1 MKNRIVLLAL
11 LIVSLPVFA
20 QVGIGTTTPNSTLDV
35 RGALSLNFRT
45 FTGDVS
51 VTENDNTLLFKGSAE
66 ATVILPDAT
75 TCIGRSYHIKN
86 GSVSDPIPV
95 VTITTVN
102 DQTVDGSD
110 MYLLNEAYE
119 AVSVISDG
127 TNWVVSSRHFV
138 GSVFNGWNYN
148 GNELTTEKFIGTLN
162 GYDLPFVTEG
172 TERMRLNTIGRLGL
186 GTVNPMTEMHIQA
199 TSVNSEIT
207 NTYVQ
212 GLTIT
217 GGGIWGFGG
226 PGFYLENPDNPS
238 NKKLFKI
245 NFTANGGADSYVNFQ
260 AVSDNG
266 ASNVNA
272 NVLAVM
278 HSGRVG
284 VGTATFN
291 GSNPEKFLVDAG
303 VTNSVNVMAARGMI
317 NNNLI
322 LSAQNYGSGI
332 RTSSDV
338 MAIANNGSETS
349 NNIRMGVN
357 ANSFIGTDIRSEANG
372 AYLYSTANHFVIGNA
387 TAGKDLVFFT
397 GGLATSN
404 ERVRITDNG
413 IMPATDNSVAL
424 GSTTKRW
431 NAVWSVN
438 GTIQTSDARLKE
450 QITDL
455 NYGLNEVMK
464 LRPVTFRWKQD
475 PSQLKVGLIA
485 QEVQEVVPEVVVG
498 NAQND
503 TLGMNYAELVPVL
516 IKSVQELKKEIED
529 LKKELEA
536 VKAKQQ
542 K

>member
-1 MKNRIVLLAL
+1 MKNRIILLAL
-11 LIVSLPVFA
+11 LIVSLPVLA

-45 FTGDVS
+45 FNSDIS
-51 VTENDNTLLFKGSAE
+51 ITETDNTLLFKGSAD
-66 ATVILPDAT
+66 ATVILPSAA

-86 GSVSDPIPV
+86 GSTTDPLPV
-95 VTITTVN
+95 VTVTTVN
-102 DQTVDGSD
+102 DETIDGLGTYVLD
-110 MYLLNEAYE
+110 EAYE

-127 TNWVVSSRHFV
+127 TNWVVGSRHFI
-138 GSVFNGWNYN
+138 GSVFNGWNFN
-148 GNELTTEKFIGTLN
+148 GNELAAEKFIGTLN

-172 TERMRLNTIGRLGL
+172 TERMRLNTMGRLGL

-199 TSVNSEIT
+199 PYVLSEIT

-245 NFTANGGADSYVNFQ
+245 NFTANGGVDSYINFQ

-291 GSNPEKFLVDAG
+291 GSNPEKLLVDAG
-303 VTNSVNVMAARGMI
+303 VTSSVNVMAARGMI

-322 LSAQNYGSGI
+322 MSSQNYGSGI
-332 RTSSDV
+332 RSSSDI
-338 MAIANNGSETS
+338 MAVSNNGSETS
-349 NNIRMGVN
+349 NNIRMGIN
-357 ANSFIGTDIRSEANG
+357 ASSYIGSDIRSEANG
-372 AYLYSTANHFVIGNA
+372 AYLYSTANNFVIGNA
-387 TAGKDLVFFT
+387 TAGKELVFFT
-397 GGLATSN
+397 GGLSTSN

-413 IMPATDNSVAL
+413 IMPSTDNAVAL

-450 QITDL
+450 QITDMQ
-455 NYGLNEVMK
+455 YGLNEIMK
-464 LRPVTFRWKQD
+464 LRPVTFRWRQD

-485 QEVQEVVPEVVVG
+485 QEVQQVVPEVVVG

-529 LKKELEA
+529 LKKELETI
-536 VKAKQQ
+536 KAKQ

>member
-1 MKNRIVLLAL
+1 MKNRIILLAL
-11 LIVSLPVFA
+11 LIVSLPVLA

-45 FTGDVS
+45 FNSDIS
-51 VTENDNTLLFKGSAE
+51 ITETDNTLLFKGSAD
-66 ATVILPDAT
+66 ATVILPSAA

-86 GSVSDPIPV
+86 GSTSDPLPV
-95 VTITTVN
+95 VTVTTVN
-102 DQTVDGSD
+102 DETIDGLGTYVLD
-110 MYLLNEAYE
+110 EAYE

-127 TNWVVSSRHFV
+127 TNWVVGSRHFI
-138 GSVFNGWNYN
+138 GSVFNGWNFN
-148 GNELTTEKFIGTLN
+148 GNELAAEKFIGTLN

-172 TERMRLNTIGRLGL
+172 TERMRLNTMGRLGL

-199 TSVNSEIT
+199 PYVLSEIT

-245 NFTANGGADSYVNFQ
+245 NFTANGGVDSYINFQ

-291 GSNPEKFLVDAG
+291 GSNPEKLLVDAG
-303 VTNSVNVMAARGMI
+303 VTSSVNVMAARGMI

-322 LSAQNYGSGI
+322 MSSQNYGSGI
-332 RTSSDV
+332 RSSSDI
-338 MAIANNGSETS
+338 MAVSNNGSETS
-349 NNIRMGVN
+349 NNIRMGIN
-357 ANSFIGTDIRSEANG
+357 ASSYIGSDIRSEANG
-372 AYLYSTANHFVIGNA
+372 AYLYSTANNFVIGNA
-387 TAGKDLVFFT
+387 TAGKELVFFT
-397 GGLATSN
+397 GGLSTSN

-413 IMPATDNSVAL
+413 IMPSTDNAVAL

-450 QITDL
+450 QITDMQ
-455 NYGLNEVMK
+455 YGLNEIMK
-464 LRPVTFRWKQD
+464 LRPVTFRWRQD

-485 QEVQEVVPEVVVG
+485 QEVQQVVPEVVVG

-529 LKKELEA
+529 LKKELETI
-536 VKAKQQ
+536 KAKQ

>member
-1 MKNRIVLLAL
+1 MKNRIILLAL
-11 LIVSLPVFA
+11 LIVSLPVLA

-45 FTGDVS
+45 FTGDIS
-51 VTENDNTLLFKGSAE
+51 ITETDNTLLFNGSAN
-66 ATVILPDAT
+66 ATVILPSAT

-86 GSVSDPIPV
+86 GSVTAPLPI
-95 VTITTVN
+95 VTINTVN
-102 DQTVDGSD
+102 SETIDGSSSYSLD
-110 MYLLNEAYE
+110 ESYE

-127 TNWVVSSRHFV
+127 TNWVVGSRHFI
-138 GSVFNGWNYN
+138 GSVFNGWNFN
-148 GNELTTEKFIGTLN
+148 GNELAAEKFIGTLN

-186 GTVNPMTEMHIQA
+186 GTVNPMTEMHIQSP
-199 TSVNSEIT
+199 TVSSTIT

-238 NKKLFKI
+238 NKKLFKL
-245 NFTANGGADSYVNFQ
+245 NFTANGGADSYINFQ

-303 VTNSVNVMAARGMI
+303 TTASINVMAARGSI
-317 NNNLI
+317 NNRLLI
-322 LSAQNYGSGI
+322 SVQNYSAAA
-332 RTSSDV
+332 SSV
-338 MAIANNGSETS
+338 SELVAMANNGSETS
-349 NNIRMGVN
+349 NNVRLGITSN
-357 ANSFIGTDIRSEANG
+357 TFANSTIYGAANTPFLFSTVNDFMIGNG
-372 AYLYSTANHFVIGNA
+372 A
-387 TAGKDLVFFT
+387 AGKDLVFFT
-397 GGLATSN
+397 GGVTPASERMRINATGLIPS
-404 ERVRITDNG
+404 
-413 IMPATDNSVAL
+413 TDNSYSL
-424 GSTTKRW
+424 GTTSRRW
-431 NAVWSVN
+431 SEVWSVN
-438 GTIQTSDARLKE
+438 GTIQTSDARLKV
-450 QITDL
+450 QITDMQ
-455 NYGLNEVMK
+455 YGLNEIMK
-464 LRPVTFRWKQD
+464 LRPVTYRWKQD

-485 QEVQEVVPEVVVG
+485 QEVQQVVPEVVVG
-498 NAQND
+498 NAQSD

-529 LKKELEA
+529 LKKELETI
-536 VKAKQQ
+536 KAKQ

>member
-1 MKNRIVLLAL
+1 MKNRIILLAL
-11 LIVSLPVFA
+11 LIVSLPVIA

-45 FTGDVS
+45 FTGDIS
-51 VTENDNTLLFKGSAE
+51 ITETDNTLLFKGTAD
-66 ATVILPDAT
+66 ATVILPSAA

-86 GSVSDPIPV
+86 GSTTDPLPV
-95 VTITTVN
+95 VAVTTVN
-102 DQTVDGSD
+102 DETIDGGSS
-110 MYLLNEAYE
+110 YVLNEAYE

-127 TNWVVSSRHFV
+127 TNWVVGSRHFI

-162 GYDLPFVTEG
+162 EYDLPFVTEG

-186 GTVNPMTEMHIQA
+186 GTTNPMTEMHIQSP
-199 TSVNSEIT
+199 TVSSTIT

-238 NKKLFKI
+238 NKKLFKL
-245 NFTANGGADSYVNFQ
+245 NFTANGGADSYINFQ

-303 VTNSVNVMAARGMI
+303 TTASINVMAARGSI
-317 NNNLI
+317 NNRL
-322 LSAQNYGSGI
+322 LMSVQNYSAAA
-332 RTSSDV
+332 SSASELV
-338 MAIANNGSETS
+338 AMANNGTETTNNVRLGITS
-349 NNIRMGVN
+349 NTF
-357 ANSFIGTDIRSEANG
+357 ANSTIYGTANTPFLFSTVNDFMIGNG
-372 AYLYSTANHFVIGNA
+372 A
-387 TAGKDLVFFT
+387 AGKDLVFFT
-397 GGLATSN
+397 GGVTPASERMRINATGLIPS
-404 ERVRITDNG
+404 
-413 IMPATDNSVAL
+413 TDNSYSL
-424 GSTTKRW
+424 GTTSRRW
-431 NAVWSVN
+431 SEVWSVN

-450 QITDL
+450 HITDMQ
-455 NYGLNEVMK
+455 YGLNEIMK
-464 LRPVTFRWKQD
+464 LRPVTYRWKQD
-475 PSQLKVGLIA
+475 PSMLKVGLIA
-485 QEVQEVVPEVVVG
+485 QEVQQVVPEVVVG
-498 NAQND
+498 NAQSD

-529 LKKELEA
+529 LKKELETI
-536 VKAKQQ
+536 KAKQ

>member
-1 MKNRIVLLAL
+1 MKNRIILLAL

-45 FTGDVS
+45 FTGDIS
-51 VTENDNTLLFKGSAE
+51 ITETDNTLLFKGTAD
-66 ATVILPDAT
+66 ATVILPSAA

-86 GSVSDPIPV
+86 GSTTDPLPV
-95 VTITTVN
+95 VAVTTVN
-102 DQTVDGSD
+102 DETIDGGSS
-110 MYLLNEAYE
+110 YVLNEAYE

-127 TNWVVSSRHFV
+127 TNWVVGSRHFI

-162 GYDLPFVTEG
+162 EYDLPFVTEG

-186 GTVNPMTEMHIQA
+186 GTTTPMTEMHIQA
-199 TSVNSEIT
+199 PYVVSEIT

-212 GLTIT
+212 GMTIT

-245 NFTANGGADSYVNFQ
+245 NFTANGGVDSYINFQ

-291 GSNPEKFLVDAG
+291 GSNPEKLLVDAG
-303 VTNSVNVMAARGMI
+303 VTSSVNVMAARGLI

-322 LSAQNYGSGI
+322 MSAQNYGSGI
-332 RTSSDV
+332 RSSSDV
-338 MAIANNGSETS
+338 MAVSNNGNETS
-349 NNIRMGVN
+349 NNIRMGIN
-357 ANSFIGTDIRSEANG
+357 ASSYIGSDVRSEANG
-372 AYLYSTANHFVIGNA
+372 AYLYSTANNFVIGNA
-387 TAGKDLVFFT
+387 TAGKDLIFFT
-397 GGLATSN
+397 GGLSTAN

-413 IMPATDNSVAL
+413 IMPSADNAVAL

-450 QITDL
+450 QITDMQ
-455 NYGLNEVMK
+455 YGLNEIMK
-464 LRPVTFRWKQD
+464 LRPVTYRWKQD
-475 PSQLKVGLIA
+475 PAMLKVGLIA
-485 QEVQEVVPEVVVG
+485 QEVQQVVPEVVVG
-498 NAQND
+498 NAQSD

-529 LKKELEA
+529 LKKELETI
-536 VKAKQQ
+536 KAKQ

>member
-1 MKNRIVLLAL
+1 MKNRIILLVL
-11 LIVSLPVFA
+11 LIVSLPVVA

-45 FTGDVS
+45 FTGDIS
-51 VTENDNTLLFKGSAE
+51 ITETDNTVLFKGSAD
-66 ATVILPDAT
+66 ATVILPSAA

-86 GSVSDPIPV
+86 GSVDNPLPV
-95 VTITTVN
+95 VTVTTIN
-102 DQTVDGSD
+102 DETIDGGSS
-110 MYLLNEAYE
+110 YLLNESYE

-127 TNWVVSSRHFV
+127 TNWLVSSRHFI

-162 GYDLPFVTEG
+162 EYDLPFVTEG
-172 TERMRLNTIGRLGL
+172 TERMRLNTLGRLGL
-186 GTVNPMTEMHIQA
+186 GTTNPMTEMHIQ
-199 TSVNSEIT
+199 SPIVSSSIT

-238 NKKLFKI
+238 NKKLFKL
-245 NFTANGGADSYVNFQ
+245 NFTANGGADSYINFQ

-291 GSNPEKFLVDAG
+291 GSHPEKFLVDAG
-303 VTNSVNVMAARGMI
+303 TTASINVMAARGSI
-317 NNNLI
+317 NNRL
-322 LSAQNYGSGI
+322 LMSVQNYSAAA
-332 RTSSDV
+332 SSASELV
-338 MAIANNGSETS
+338 AMANNGTETTNNVRLGITS
-349 NNIRMGVN
+349 NTFANATIYGAANTPFLFSTVN
-357 ANSFIGTDIRSEANG
+357 DFMIGNG
-372 AYLYSTANHFVIGNA
+372 A
-387 TAGKDLVFFT
+387 AGKDLVFFT
-397 GGLATSN
+397 GGVTPSN
-404 ERVRITDNG
+404 ERMRITASG
-413 IMPATDNSVAL
+413 LIPSTDNSYSL
-424 GSTTKRW
+424 GTTSRRW
-431 NAVWSVN
+431 SEVWSVN

-450 QITDL
+450 QISDI
-455 NYGLNEVMK
+455 NYGLNEIMK
-464 LRPVTFRWKQD
+464 LRPVTYRWKQD

-485 QEVQEVVPEVVVG
+485 QEVQQVVPEVVVG
-498 NAQND
+498 NAQSD

-529 LKKELEA
+529 LKKELETI
-536 VKAKQQ
+536 KAKQ